1 MRAVTATVDGSYGR
15 EVDGWQTGQR
25 PGRLPLATPEEQ
37 FLALRM
43 ECDRRAARRLI
54 LAGTATMS
62 ELWLAFFGVGG
73 NAGPFELE
81 AYIFG
86 MIDISSLDEERLA
99 VVAAELQDRRS
110 IS

>member
-1 MRAVTATVDGSYGR
+1 
-15 EVDGWQTGQR
+15 
-25 PGRLPLATPEEQ
+25 
-37 FLALRM
+37 
-43 ECDRRAARRLI
+43 
-54 LAGTATMS
+54 MS